1 MKHFFLIF
9 VYNFYIFVNLVKLL
23 KIKSLYKYIFILST
37 FIASFDVYSQ
47 NKDAS
52 SLLEIY
58 KIPNENSLIESLYND
73 EIPIFRQD
81 GKASYYCNKF
91 HMRKTANGEQYNK
104 NLNTA
109 AHRSL
114 PFGTIVRVV
123 NKTNN
128 LSTLVKI
135 NDRGPFIKKR
145 IIDLSRKSSMEISN
159 YGVVNVSLY
168 AYIPGTNQ
176 FSAPNNYIAYSL
188 SENPFI
194 INTSNINIIDTYD
207 NFQDIY
213 EDYKKLLDFNSELN
227 KNLFILVD
235 INDYNLNPS
244 NVNYILGVLKTFE
257 PKKIPFSIAE
267 KDKK

>member
-1 MKHFFLIF
+1 MK
-9 VYNFYIFVNLVKLL
+9 KLL
-23 KIKSLYKYIFILST
+23 KIKSLYKYILILAT
-37 FIASFDVYSQ
+37 FIVSFDVYSQ
-47 NKDAS
+47 TKEAS

-58 KIPNENSLIESLYND
+58 KIPNDNILIESLYND
-73 EIPIFRQD
+73 ESIIYKQD

-91 HMRKTANGEQYNK
+91 HTRKTANGERYDK

-109 AHRSL
+109 AHCSL

-135 NDRGPFIKKR
+135 NDRGPFIRKR
-145 IIDLSRKSSMEISN
+145 IIDLSRKSSEEILN
-159 YGVVNVSLY
+159 YGVVNVSIY
-168 AYIPGTNQ
+168 AFIPGTAN

-188 SENPFI
+188 SDNPFI
-194 INTSNINIIDTYD
+194 INTSNINVIDTYD
-207 NFQDIY
+207 DFQEIY
-213 EDYKKLLDFNSELN
+213 EDYKKLLNHNSELN

-235 INDYNLNPS
+235 INEYNLNPS
-244 NVNYILGVLKTFE
+244 NVSYLLGVLKTFE